1 MVQALNG
8 LVREGLIVRRRG
20 DGTYVASQHNPPL
33 IPGRH
38 LRLGL
43 LWQRSVLPERMLNTF
58 QGWITRGILEAWG
71 IDWTLGHWPR
81 TDMDEPTRVTWDS
94 VERGVT
100 VECIGEAMTSRVRHP
115 DLNAVRDGRFDGL
128 ISICVIEEPWL
139 NQVLDLGIP
148 TVLADFPTQ
157 RLTSRA
163 DLAYVDPQVG
173 YRAAVE
179 HFHAGNLK
187 RIFFVGSFIGEP
199 VPSATMSP
207 EEAHAYR
214 AGKKRIDPDSYLRLS
229 AYRQAMDEFGLP
241 VQDNWIHYEWHH
253 RDSNHALAHSF
264 LALPE
269 KERPEAVVCHS
280 LAQAQFLMEAF
291 AERGLWLHAA
301 GGGDRPSSTSAVS
314 ILINGKWLG
323 ETAAELM
330 VSRLV
335 RPTRPPL
342 RVGVPMVLELG
353 SSALDIERTPSKAV
367 TPVTA
372 VPAIESR

>member
-1 MVQALNG
+1 
-8 LVREGLIVRRRG
+8 
-20 DGTYVASQHNPPL
+20 
-33 IPGRH
+33 
-38 LRLGL
+38 
-43 LWQRSVLPERMLNTF
+43 
-58 QGWITRGILEAWG
+58 
-71 IDWTLGHWPR
+71 
-81 TDMDEPTRVTWDS
+81 WDS

-115 DLNAVRDGRFDGL
+115 DLDAVRDGRFDGL
-128 ISICVIEEPWL
+128 ISMCVIEEPWL

-199 VPSATMSP
+199 APSATMSP

-241 VQDNWIHYEWHH
+241 VQDNWI
-253 RDSNHALAHSF
+253 
-264 LALPE
+264 
-269 KERPEAVVCHS
+269 
-280 LAQAQFLMEAF
+280 
-291 AERGLWLHAA
+291 
-301 GGGDRPSSTSAVS
+301 
-314 ILINGKWLG
+314 
-323 ETAAELM
+323 
-330 VSRLV
+330 
-335 RPTRPPL
+335 
-342 RVGVPMVLELG
+342 
-353 SSALDIERTPSKAV
+353 
-367 TPVTA
+367 
-372 VPAIESR
+372 